1 MKQKNEA
8 EAESRRMELENKLA
22 ELQAQIRTI
31 EKQSGSTEYIMC
43 VSLIHSLKTL
53 LYRRDSIRSDLKQKR
68 KQLDYLKSSIQP
80 IQSFSASQEELIRQS
95 LSTLQLTEVITR
107 KQQLQALKEQ
117 EEEFQ
122 SEVEKAEESLARHKK
137 EFPLKKRKNE
147 YEQLE
152 KANEVMESSLLEYR
166 KAVKQLRIK
175 CIKLEKEKERLK
187 LALHE
192 EKIQNQQRKRELQ
205 SISLIES
212 TLSHDFD
219 SEFASIPQGNESTL
233 WSDAE
238 KSLSIH
244 RDKIQ
249 SVSHLLHALQSK
261 QNHSILE
268 QLSVF
273 ASEQSEMSHALSIIV
288 NDLSRC
294 EVALALSFSR

>member
-1 MKQKNEA
+1 M
-8 EAESRRMELENKLA
+8 L
-22 ELQAQIRTI
+22 
-31 EKQSGSTEYIMC
+31 

-68 KQLDYLKSSIQP
+68 KQLDYLKSST
-80 IQSFSASQEELIRQS
+80 QSIRSLSASQEELIRQS
-95 LSTLQLTEVITR
+95 FSTLQLTEVITR

-137 EFPLKKRKNE
+137 ELPLKKRKKE
-147 YEQLE
+147 CEQLE

-175 CIKLEKEKERLK
+175 CIKLEKEKEKLK

-205 SISLIES
+205 SLSLNES
-212 TLSHDFD
+212 TLSPDFD

-233 WSDAE
+233 WNDAV

-249 SVSHLLHALQSK
+249 SASHLLHALQSK

-294 EVALALSFSR
+294 EVALALSLSR